1 MRFEWNPEKARINLA
16 KHDVSFELASRVW
29 DDPLHIIVPDRNVG
43 GEQRWHAIG
52 IVGSVTLL
60 VVVHTYPEGDEAYV
74 ARIIGARK
82 ATSHERRRYEAEA
95 S

>member
-1 MRFEWNPEKARINLA
+1 MRFEWDSEKARVNLA
-16 KHDVSFELASRVW
+16 KHDVSFELATRVW
-29 DDPLHIIVPDRNVG
+29 DDPLHVVLPDR
-43 GEQRWHAIG
+43 
-52 IVGSVTLL
+52 
-60 VVVHTYPEGDEAYV
+60 VVHTYPEGEESDV

>member
-1 MRFEWNPEKARINLA
+1 MRFEWDSEKARVNLA
-16 KHDVSFELASRVW
+16 KHDVSFELAIRVW
-29 DDPLHIIVPDRNVG
+29 DDPLHVILPDRVVD

-52 IVGSVTLL
+52 VVGSVTLL
-60 VVVHTYPEGDEAYV
+60 VAVHTYPEGEEADV

-82 ATSHERRRYEAEA
+82 ATSHERRRYEAET